1 VGINAPLFGW
11 LRIHETTD
19 MGKTLPKGAH
29 VKLDRACPV
38 RLPQFADSLTH
49 EHERQPPPIVPLKMI
64 ERATD
69 AMKEG
74 GKIQVVRDNGR

>member
-1 VGINAPLFGW
+1 VGINAPLFG
-11 LRIHETTD
+11 LFRIHKTAD

-29 VKLDRACPV
+29 VKLHRACPV
-38 RLPQFADSLTH
+38 RLPKLADPFADK
-49 EHERQPPPIVPLKMI
+49 HERQPPPIVALKMI

-69 AMKEG
+69 AVKEG